1 MESGQASLDLTV
13 DKTETGQHKWV
24 RKLNDTTIPVDECST
39 NLRGLPVLPCST
51 IDRYVEE
58 GSSQAV
64 DGGGQK
70 AKNEGWAMFREDH
83 VRSIEIWTG
92 SDELGHVLVRA
103 LVRASFRVRVQYR
116 VVCIFYSNPVSRV
129 RAHCNCPAGAL
140 GSCKHVSAVL
150 FRFWDLQ
157 QLGEEVVPPSKS
169 VTDVPS
175 YWMQPSSSRSRNA
188 MKWQDILIV
197 KHKCP
202 PSIGMDADRKVHSQR
217 DRAEKLAKRRH
228 ERRAAFEPLPVQ
240 HRLVTSGAI
249 RAMCRDLESIGSGSV
264 VRGLLESNDCQ
275 STLFRRDAVVYH
287 DHPFMVPSKPP
298 PSCRDKVSWPS
309 HMLFPPLVRALPLP
323 DLSTIKVENMHGIT
337 LTVAVQDL
345 LLLKNVCLSAAGAQR
360 LEERTREQ
368 NKSALRMSARSKR
381 LTASLFGRVCK
392 MRDTTN
398 RQPLVDQIISS
409 RNVSTMAT

>member
-1 MESGQASLDLTV
+1 
-13 DKTETGQHKWV
+13 
-24 RKLNDTTIPVDECST
+24 
-39 NLRGLPVLPCST
+39 
-51 IDRYVEE
+51 
-58 GSSQAV
+58 
-64 DGGGQK
+64 
-70 AKNEGWAMFREDH
+70 
-83 VRSIEIWTG
+83 
-92 SDELGHVLVRA
+92 
-103 LVRASFRVRVQYR
+103 
-116 VVCIFYSNPVSRV
+116 
-129 RAHCNCPAGAL
+129 
-140 GSCKHVSAVL
+140 
-150 FRFWDLQ
+150 
-157 QLGEEVVPPSKS
+157 
-169 VTDVPS
+169 
-175 YWMQPSSSRSRNA
+175 

-309 HMLFPPLVRALPLP
+309 HMLFPAPTVKADFILRTLLDEDVCGCDSPLVRALPLP
-323 DLSTIKVENMHGIT
+323 EFSTIEVENMHGIT

-360 LEERTREQ
+360 LEERTQEQ
-368 NKSALRMSARSKR
+368 NKSALWMSARSKR

-409 RNVSTMAT
+409 RNVSTMATRWGNDHQATAIGVYCAKTENTVTHSGLVVDPKYCWLGASPDGLVFDQEEDPMEGLLEVKCPFTERDRHFSDVTLRKQDRFLVHGKEGQPLLNKRHDYYYQVHGQLALTRRKWCDFGVFTNDSLFIERIWFDSKLWEEMIPRLNTFFFEHLPKL